1 MKKFDDIRFQDLQE
15 GLYDPNIFKAFFL
28 AGGPGSGKTFV
39 TRNAF
44 GGTGLRQINSD
55 SAFENA
61 LRKNGLSLKMPED
74 EAEARDIL
82 RARAKGM
89 TDTQLDM
96 SLKGRL
102 GLVIDGTGRDYDK
115 IKNQKA
121 ILDQL
126 GYDCYMIFVNTSL
139 DVALERN
146 KKRERSVPEYITR
159 KSHTIVGTRI
169 DPHSWDEKAFIEGIE
184 FSASTNNILNQL
196 FAVRAKGLFNQLTT
210 ATAGAFLS
218 GLLIGHELG
227 AALAGARFRKV
238 YLIGHGR
245 LTNLYHTTL
254 LEKGFDP
261 KILTPDIIANG
272 HFKLMKTIERNV
284 S

>member
-1 MKKFDDIRFQDLQE
+1 MKNFDDIRYLQE

-82 RARAKGM
+82 RARAKGT
-89 TDTQLDM
+89 TDKTMDL
-96 SLKGRL
+96 SIKGRL
-102 GLVIDGTGRDYDK
+102 GMVIDGTGRDYDK
-115 IKNQKA
+115 INYQVSLLK
-121 ILDQL
+121 QL

-146 KKRERSVPEYITR
+146 RRRERTVPEYITKASWSKVQSNIGR
-159 KSHTIVGTRI
+159 FQNLFGMENMIIVDNSKDDR
-169 DPHSWDEKAFIEGIE
+169 E
-184 FSASTNNILNQL
+184 
-196 FAVRAKGLFNQLTT
+196 LTT
-210 ATAGAFLS
+210 VTMGKVDKSVRRLLRNKIKSYTAKRWMAS
-218 GLLIGHELG
+218 ERK
-227 AALAGARFRKV
+227 ARR
-238 YLIGHGR
+238 R
-245 LTNLYHTTL
+245 
-254 LEKGFDP
+254 
-261 KILTPDIIANG
+261 
-272 HFKLMKTIERNV
+272 
-284 S
+284 